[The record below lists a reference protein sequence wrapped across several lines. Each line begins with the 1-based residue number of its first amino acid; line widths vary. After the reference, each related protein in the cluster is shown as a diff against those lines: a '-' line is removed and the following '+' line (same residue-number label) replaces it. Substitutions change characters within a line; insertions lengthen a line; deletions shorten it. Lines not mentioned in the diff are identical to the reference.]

1 MRPKSLRIHFRVLLR
16 ALCFA
21 SALLQISGGLICS
34 TAPSASATSASV
46 EYRPPSDAEIVDHF
60 RPPPEP
66 WMAGNRGID
75 YGTSTGAQIGAA
87 ADGRVIFAGQVGG
100 ALHVTVEHAD
110 GLRTSYSFLASIAVS
125 AGEQVRVG
133 DVVGVA
139 GGPFHFGVRSPDD
152 TYLDPE
158 ALLAGSLRPRARLVP
173 GTDQGLERL
182 GAHEQRSLLDVF
194 LDTGAAAVA
203 ATSAWASRTTAL
215 VAHYLVEL
223 NPTTH
228 AIRAVDAFA
237 KWLHDQETCTPSTTQ
252 VPAPESRRIV
262 VLVSGLGTSSD
273 ANTAWEIDT
282 KSLGYADADVVRY
295 SYEGGQ
301 APRVDGNQT
310 GKTRSVSS
318 QPLSAIATH
327 SFTSLDS
334 QQSVETSADRLS
346 ALLQSVAAAQ
356 PGVPIDVV
364 AHSQGGVV
372 ARLAVERSGAED
384 RLPAEVD
391 TLVTVSSPQQGAPLA
406 TAVVALGD
414 SPGGSAALT
423 QVRDAGAAEDLDD
436 HLPAISD
443 LAETSPIIDEL
454 QQRPMPDG
462 VRFVTIGG
470 SGDVVVPGTVA
481 VDPTADASIILPTD
495 IGKEA
500 HGTLPSSPAATREIG
515 LAVAGMGPTCQR
527 LAAATTAFLT
537 AETIRYGE
545 SVAGGTAAVVAGV
558 LPILPD

>member
-1 MRPKSLRIHFRVLLR
+1 MRPKSSRIQFRRLLR
-16 ALCFA
+16 ALCLA
-21 SALLQISGGLICS
+21 SALLQISGGLVCIG
-34 TAPSASATSASV
+34 AQSASATSASV

-60 RPPPEP
+60 RPPPKP

-75 YGTSTGAQIGAA
+75 YGTSAGAQIGAA
-87 ADGRVIFAGQVGG
+87 AAGRVIFAGQVGG

-125 AGEQVRVG
+125 TGEQVRVG
-133 DVVGVA
+133 DVVGIA
-139 GGPFHFGVRSPDD
+139 GGPFHFGVRAPDD

-158 ALLAGSLRPRARLVP
+158 ALLAGTLRPRSRLVP

-194 LDTGAAAVA
+194 LDTGSAAVA

-215 VAHYLVEL
+215 VAHYLAEL

-228 AIRAVDAFA
+228 AIRTVDAFA
-237 KWLHDQETCTPSTTQ
+237 KWLHDQETCTPSATE
-252 VPAPESRRIV
+252 VPDRQSRRIV

-301 APRVDGNQT
+301 APRVDANHQSNL
-310 GKTRSVSS
+310 RSVAS
-318 QPLSAIATH
+318 QPFAAIATRP
-327 SFTSLDS
+327 FTSLDS
-334 QQSVETSADRLS
+334 QQSVGTSADRLS

-384 RLPAEVD
+384 RLPSEVD

-414 SPGGSAALT
+414 SPGGAAALT
-423 QVRDAGAAEDLDD
+423 QVRAAGAADDLDN
-436 HLPAISD
+436 HLPALSD

-454 QQRPMPDG
+454 HQRSMPSG

-470 SGDVVVPGTVA
+470 SGDLVVPGSVA
-481 VDPTADASIILPTD
+481 VDPVADASVILPTE
-495 IGKEA
+495 IGKET

-515 LAVAGMGPTCQR
+515 LAIAGIGPTCQS
-527 LAAATTAFLT
+527 LGTATTAFVT

-545 SVAGGTAAVVAGV
+545 SVAGATAAVATGA
-558 LPILPD
+558 LPLPPD

>member
-1 MRPKSLRIHFRVLLR
+1 MRPKSSRLQFRGLLR

-21 SALLQISGGLICS
+21 SAFLQISGGLVCIRAQS
-34 TAPSASATSASV
+34 SSATSASV
-46 EYRPPSDAEIVDHF
+46 EYQSPSDAEIVDHF
-60 RPPPEP
+60 RLPPKP

-75 YGTSTGAQIGAA
+75 YGTSAGAQIGAA
-87 ADGRVIFAGQVGG
+87 AAGRVIFAGQVGG

-133 DVVGVA
+133 DVVGIA
-139 GGPFHFGVRSPDD
+139 GGPFHFGVRAPDD

-158 ALLAGSLRPRARLVP
+158 ALLAGALRPRARLVP

-194 LDTGAAAVA
+194 LDTGASVLS
-203 ATSAWASRTTAL
+203 ATSAWSSRTTAL

-237 KWLHDQETCTPSTTQ
+237 KWLHDQETCTPSATE
-252 VPAPESRRIV
+252 VPARQSRRIV

-301 APRVDGNQT
+301 APRVDANQQSNL
-310 GKTRSVSS
+310 RSVAS
-318 QPLSAIATH
+318 QPFSAIATRA
-327 SFTSLDS
+327 FTSLDS
-334 QQSVETSADRLS
+334 QQSVGTSADRLS

-414 SPGGSAALT
+414 TPGGAAALT
-423 QVRDAGAAEDLDD
+423 QVRAAGAADDLDN

-454 QQRPMPDG
+454 HQRSMPDG

-470 SGDVVVPGTVA
+470 SGDLVVPGSVA
-481 VDPTADASIILPTD
+481 IDPAADASVILPTEV
-495 IGKEA
+495 GNEA

-515 LAVAGMGPTCQR
+515 LAVAGMGPTCQSLGTAT
-527 LAAATTAFLT
+527 LAFFT

-545 SVAGGTAAVVAGV
+545 SVAGATAAVAAGV
-558 LPILPD
+558 LPIPPD